1 MEFLLTLG
9 WLACVVYSTIP
20 SFWFMVHPR
29 AERWRSRGG
38 SPFRVLVP
46 AWVTMWIGMGCL
58 TGPWRHVRIYSTSWS
73 WLPAAALFAVGIF
86 LYSQSGAHFS
96 WKQLGGLP
104 EVLPNHRE
112 QRLVT
117 TGIRSHVRHPVY
129 LGHLCEMLAWSLGTG
144 LVVCWSLTAF
154 AIITGAVMI
163 RMEEAE
169 LEIRFGEAFVKYR
182 LAVPAVLPRPH
193 ARPWVR

>member
-1 MEFLLTLG
+1 MHFLETLG

-46 AWVTMWIGMGCL
+46 AWVAMWIGVGCL
-58 TGPWRHVRIYSTSWS
+58 TGPWRHVRIYSTPWS
-73 WLPAAALFAVGIF
+73 WFPAAALFAVGIF

-96 WKQLGGLP
+96 WGQLGGLP
-104 EVLPNHRE
+104 EVLPNQRE

-117 TGIRSHVRHPVY
+117 TGIRSRVRHPVY
-129 LGHLCEMLAWSLGTG
+129 LGHLCEMLAWGLGTG
-144 LVVCWSLTAF
+144 LLVCWLLTAF
-154 AIITGAVMI
+154 ALITGAVMI
-163 RMEEAE
+163 RMEDAE
-169 LEIRFGEAFVKYR
+169 LEKRFGTEYSR
-182 LAVPAVLPRPH
+182 YQRAVPAVLPRMH
-193 ARPWVR
+193 L